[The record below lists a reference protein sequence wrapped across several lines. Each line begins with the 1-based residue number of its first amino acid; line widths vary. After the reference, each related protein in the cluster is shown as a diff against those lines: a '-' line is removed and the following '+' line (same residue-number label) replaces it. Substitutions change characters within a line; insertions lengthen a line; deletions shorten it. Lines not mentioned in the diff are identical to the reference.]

1 MGAAIKIKIGLN
13 ATCFN
18 HRSSGAK
25 QRFIGIYIKLFKL
38 MPDSTFIIY
47 EPANYSLVNYFK
59 GFENILFKK
68 TPINSDSHISKI
80 LVGYFFWFKEF
91 KKERFDIFEFFNLP
105 LYHSSKF
112 KSLMTIHDIRGA
124 YSEYSFLGKLIY
136 RSILKY
142 AIKNSNQIITV
153 SKFMKNDILKHHK
166 NVNIKVI
173 YNGISLENFK
183 TLSKE
188 DEEKIIKK
196 IKIPENFILSVGHY
210 EKRKN
215 FLKLIDAFNKLYH
228 DQKDLKLILVGNES
242 NDKKKII
249 NKINQLNLEK
259 SVFLLEGLSD
269 TEVKIIYRKAK
280 LFVFPSLYEGF
291 GIPILEAMISGCP
304 IVLSN
309 IDVFKEITQNNY
321 PYFDPIDSDSI
332 SEYIKKYLN
341 NSKERNK
348 LINYGLNRVVD
359 FEYIKIAMQVK
370 SLYISLLNK

>member
-1 MGAAIKIKIGLN
+1 MCADIKIKIGLN

-25 QRFIGIYIKLFKL
+25 QRFIGIYNKLFKL
-38 MPDSTFIIY
+38 MPNSTFIIY
-47 EPANYSLVNYFK
+47 EPANYSLANYFK

-68 TPINSDSHISKI
+68 TPINSDSHLSKI
-80 LVGYFFWFKEF
+80 LVGYFFWIKEF
-91 KKERFDIFEFFNLP
+91 KKEKFDIFEFFNLP
-105 LYHSSKF
+105 LYSSSKF

-136 RSILKY
+136 KSILRY

-153 SKFMKNDILKHHK
+153 SEFMKNDILKLHK
-166 NVNIKVI
+166 NVDIKVI

-183 TLSKE
+183 TLSKD

-215 FLKLIDAFNKLYH
+215 FLKLIDAFYKLYH

-242 NDKKKII
+242 DDKKKII
-249 NKINQLNLEK
+249 NKINQLDLEK
-259 SVFLLEGLSD
+259 SVYLLEGLSD
-269 TEVKIIYRKAK
+269 AEVKIIYRKAK

-309 IDVFKEITQNNY
+309 IDVFREITQNNY
-321 PYFDPIDSDSI
+321 PYFDPLDSDSI
-332 SEYIKKYLN
+332 LKYIKKYLD
-341 NSKERNK
+341 NSKERNN
-348 LINYGLNRVVD
+348 LINYGLNRVLD
-359 FEYIKIAMQVK
+359 FEFIKIAMKVK

>member
-1 MGAAIKIKIGLN
+1 MNADTKIKIGLN

-25 QRFIGIYIKLFKL
+25 QRFIGIYTKLFKL
-38 MPDSTFIIY
+38 MPNSTFIIY
-47 EPANYSLVNYFK
+47 EPINHSLANYFD

-68 TPINSDSHISKI
+68 TPINSESHISKI
-80 LVGYFFWFKEF
+80 LIGYLFWIKEF
-91 KKERFDIFEFFNLP
+91 KKETFDIFEFFNLP
-105 LYHSSKF
+105 LYNSSKF

-124 YSEYSFLGKLIY
+124 YSEYSFFGKLIY
-136 RSILKY
+136 KFILKY

-153 SKFMKNDILKHHK
+153 SEFMKNDILKHYK

-183 TLSKE
+183 RLPKE

-196 IKIPENFILSVGHY
+196 IKIPENFILSVGHF

-215 FLKLIDAFNKLYH
+215 FLKLIDAFYKLNH
-228 DQKDLKLILVGNES
+228 NHKNLKLILVGNDS
-242 NDKKKII
+242 DDKKRIT

-259 SVFLLEGLSD
+259 SVFLFEGLND
-269 TEVKIIYRKAK
+269 AEVKIIYRKAK

-304 IVLSN
+304 MILSK
-309 IDVFKEITQNNY
+309 IDVFTEITQNKY
-321 PYFDPIDSDSI
+321 PYFNPLDTNSI
-332 SEYIKKYLN
+332 SECIEKYLN
-341 NSKERNK
+341 NSKDRNK
-348 LINYGLNRVVD
+348 SINYGLNRVID
-359 FEYIKIAMQVK
+359 FEFTKIATKVRG
-370 SLYISLLNK
+370 LYISLLNK